1 MLDDLQSKPNL
12 FQVEAWALPPLDQ
25 ALACGWFNAAMPTY
39 LAPEGNLLASDVWA
53 TVAGDGVR
61 QGRLP
66 IVLAFAM
73 LNKRGA
79 HGNPE
84 VFVEMASFGTMP
96 SIKLI
101 LQAWSKEGAIS

>member
-1 MLDDLQSKPNL
+1 
-12 FQVEAWALPPLDQ
+12 
-25 ALACGWFNAAMPTY
+25 MPTY

-53 TVAGDGVR
+53 AVACDGVR

-66 IVLAFAM
+66 VESAFAM

-84 VFVEMASFGTMP
+84 GFVKEMASFGTMP
-96 SIKLI
+96 SIKLM
-101 LQAWSKEGAIS
+101 LQAKSKEGATSYILLAASIR